1 MPPTMRGGNVD
12 EMRELARMFTSN
24 AGTLDGIIR
33 DLNGRM
39 VDSDRIWSGPAA
51 ERFRSDWQEARS
63 AFEKM
68 RQSLQ
73 EASTAVTKHAQNIEA
88 ATR

>member
-1 MPPTMRGGNVD
+1 MRGGNVE
-12 EMRELARMFTSN
+12 EMNDMARMFTSN
-24 AGTLDGIIR
+24 AGKLDGIIK
-33 DLNGRM
+33 DLNSRTA
-39 VDSDRIWSGPAA
+39 DSDRIWSGPAA
-51 ERFRSDWQEARS
+51 DRFRGDWQEARS

-73 EASTAVTKHAQNIEA
+73 EASTAVSKHAQNIEA